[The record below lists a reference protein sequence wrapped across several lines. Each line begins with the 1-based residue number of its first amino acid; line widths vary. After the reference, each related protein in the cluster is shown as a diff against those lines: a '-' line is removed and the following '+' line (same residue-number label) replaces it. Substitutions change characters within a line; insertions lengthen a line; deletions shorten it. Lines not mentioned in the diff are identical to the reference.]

1 MKPRQLLSELP
12 VFLKTN
18 KLTTLDCIRLA
29 RGFDFLSKTS
39 DSDED
44 AVGLLFRKYPAM
56 NSLNRRNP
64 MLEELLLYTSVRLA
78 NDGRKYASVR
88 LLGGALLSTFDTL
101 TDLYMVYVYSST
113 GETGFA
119 NATLSSL
126 LVNLSF
132 QACVVLL
139 QHKGHS
145 RRKKL
150 KELLYVLTFTKP
162 GVDAYRVVIGV
173 EHEVGSIMDPKMEMI
188 AVKAIELFCEAIPG
202 TLIQTYAFLTGSNQ
216 TKAAVFSLVVSIFTA
231 TFTST
236 GISLD
241 KDLDRESRFSAPDF
255 YGYFPSGTK
264 KRAKV
269 CMLIF
274 LISACQLTAKSLA
287 YALGAVESPTIV
299 LAFMIVDVVAFL
311 LYKLARRDFDYW
323 VPYYG
328 CTGVILS
335 FIVRIF
341 MKTIVDF
348 TGNFQGRH
356 PYELGGAYF
365 AFTLLSTP
373 VVCLY
378 FGLRY
383 ISYME
388 RNTGSDQISME
399 LEANQ
404 VFGLIGGLVVLQL
417 ILLVAFF
424 KSINPDYIRTF
435 YSFDSEDVQS
445 LLATSGRASTQ
456 AYDNYARVK
465 RLPSSHML
473 ATSLI
478 SIRGGESGRQQVFD
492 ADTIRRRAILA
503 KASQELTAVTEA
515 Q

>member
-1 MKPRQLLSELP
+1 
-12 VFLKTN
+12 
-18 KLTTLDCIRLA
+18 
-29 RGFDFLSKTS
+29 
-39 DSDED
+39 
-44 AVGLLFRKYPAM
+44 
-56 NSLNRRNP
+56 
-64 MLEELLLYTSVRLA
+64 
-78 NDGRKYASVR
+78 
-88 LLGGALLSTFDTL
+88 
-101 TDLYMVYVYSST
+101 
-113 GETGFA
+113 
-119 NATLSSL
+119 
-126 LVNLSF
+126 
-132 QACVVLL
+132 
-139 QHKGHS
+139 
-145 RRKKL
+145 
-150 KELLYVLTFTKP
+150 
-162 GVDAYRVVIGV
+162 
-173 EHEVGSIMDPKMEMI
+173 MEMI

-231 TFTST
+231 AFTST

-348 TGNFQGRH
+348 TGNFQVSSRRCEFEFQLCSLLTPRNELFQPYLLQGRH

-378 FGLRY
+378 FGSRY

-404 VFGLIGGLVVLQL
+404 VFGLIGGLIVLQL
-417 ILLVAFF
+417 LLLVAFF

-435 YSFDSEDVQS
+435 YSFDSGNQYIAAKYFCKNDNDNDDEDEDENEDEKNFEIFEVNRNKWRSIEADVAKWIGEKIPEWNEEQPEWWDARRKSEIPDWIVHDPDLLSTLRTEDVQN

-503 KASQELTAVTEA
+503 KASQELTAITEA